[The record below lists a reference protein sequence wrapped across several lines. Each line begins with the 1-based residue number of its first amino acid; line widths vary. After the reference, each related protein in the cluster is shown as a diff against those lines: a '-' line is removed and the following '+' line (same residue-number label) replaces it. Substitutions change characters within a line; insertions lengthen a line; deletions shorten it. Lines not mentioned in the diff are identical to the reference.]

1 MRPLTGRRDR
11 HELAVSLR
19 GGDDVGPLGGIAV
32 VGIFPTRASVLRL
45 VGMILAEQ
53 DDEWQ
58 DGRRYFRPE
67 TMALIDAGAEEVM
80 PALLMAS

>member
-1 MRPLTGRRDR
+1 MTSRRPN
-11 HELAVSLR
+11 
-19 GGDDVGPLGGIAV
+19 
-32 VGIFPTRASVLRL
+32 RASVIRL

-67 TMALIDAGAEEVM
+67 TMTAIDALVSSEEVGQ
-80 PALLMAS
+80 PLLLAC